1 MKGVLQS
8 AMRRFAHIAVKSW
21 AASFLGAGVRRFRT
35 RPWQPETMMRMT
47 SLCRKLFPVTLCSLR
62 AAFVTRFRLVS
73 AQTIGII
80 IPELF
85 PARGPESGGG
95 GLQVVT
101 LTEVR
106 AAAPASLAGNN
117 ILNQTRGPST

>member
-1 MKGVLQS
+1 
-8 AMRRFAHIAVKSW
+8 MRRFAHIAVKSW
-21 AASFLGAGVRRFRT
+21 VASFLGAGVRRFRT

-62 AAFVTRFRLVS
+62 AAFVTRLVS

-85 PARGPESGGG
+85 PARVPESGGG

-117 ILNQTRGPST
+117 ILNQTRGPTT

>member
-62 AAFVTRFRLVS
+62 AAFVIRLVS

-117 ILNQTRGPST
+117 ILNQTRGPTT